1 MQWVG
6 VALLVLELL
15 GYAACFSALPRP
27 PAAWVWGLIAPG
39 LAVGIAG
46 TAQNLRRRTAALFAA
61 LTAVSLG
68 WAAFVWTTPRAA
80 RLAQSLN
87 AGGIYHAEPEVFVK
101 SAAMLVLLLTLLA
114 AVAALWLVAS
124 AAKGKVGKEPP
135 GAVQPPWA
143 IYSRKCFSRDPYAK
157 LDVVLCTDKESKRP
171 VLLYGKD
178 RFLNTLVLGP
188 IGTGKTSRV
197 FLPLVY
203 QDLMKMAEGVKM
215 GITVIEPNGALVEQV
230 AKICFLLGIPYT
242 VLDPYDP
249 ASARFNPLLG
259 PPDVAAETMRSVL
272 RSIFGKQ
279 EEFFALVQETAAK
292 NVILLLR
299 ELKGED
305 LDIVEALRVL
315 RDPETLSQYVSQL
328 EHVKGPED
336 DLAQYFRRELLGVLK
351 DKYYQ
356 FAAGLRQQLEDL
368 ASNPKLRAVL
378 TGKNSINLDA
388 HLEDGGVL
396 LVNTRMGPLGRLGD
410 IFGRFVLM
418 HFQNAVFRR
427 PGNEFT
433 RTPHFLYVDELP
445 RYVNPDLERFFAI
458 GRQYRCGLV
467 VAMQSLAQMELA
479 AGKGFDEVVMGQCRN
494 KLIYGGL
501 AQSDALKF
509 QRQFGELLATRWDES
524 YDASLGIPGV
534 FPERLR
540 RTDAYQPLWHYTD
553 IIYLDAYTFI
563 YQIVRDGQVL
573 KPGWG
578 YNKLVD
584 IDRVRPVRKKQA
596 APPVWQTSA
605 PSAAR
610 AAELATAA
618 AAAGPAPEPPCRET
632 APASTAPASPGPI
645 QKHAEPI
652 PPAHARE
659 AGATEE
665 KAAPDATSF
674 PVGAQPDFPPE
685 ETPEGFV
692 QSNDGF
698 WPY

>member
-27 PAAWVWGLIAPG
+27 PATWVWVLIVPG
-39 LAVGIAG
+39 LLVGIVG
-46 TAQNLRRRTAALFAA
+46 TIMNLRRRTAALFAT
-61 LTAVSLG
+61 LTVVSLG
-68 WAAFVWTTPRAA
+68 WGAFVWVIPRAVW
-80 RLAQSLN
+80 LAQRLGESGLYT
-87 AGGIYHAEPEVFVK
+87 AKPELFIK
-101 SAAMLVLLLTLLA
+101 SAAMLTVLLTLLGVMG
-114 AVAALWLVAS
+114 AVWLAVLFTREKP
-124 AAKGKVGKEPP
+124 AKNPP
-135 GAVQPPWA
+135 AAVQPPWA
-143 IYSRKCFSRDPYAK
+143 DHIRRRFSHDPYRE
-157 LDVVLCTDKESKRP
+157 LDIVLCTDKETRRP
-171 VLLYGKD
+171 VVLYGKD

-197 FLPLVY
+197 FLPLIY
-203 QDLMKMAEGVKM
+203 QDLKKMVEGVKM

-230 AKICFLLGIPYT
+230 AKICFILGIPYA

-249 ASARFNPLLG
+249 ASAHFNPMLG
-259 PPDVAAETMRSVL
+259 PVEMAAEAMRSVL

-279 EEFFALVQETAAK
+279 EPFFALVQEIASK

-299 ELKGED
+299 ELKGNE
-305 LDIVEALRVL
+305 LDIVEALRAL
-315 RDPETLSQYVSQL
+315 RDPEILSNYVSQL
-328 EHVKGPED
+328 EEIKGKDD
-336 DLAQYFRRELLGVLK
+336 DLAQFFRRELLGVLK
-351 DKYYQ
+351 EKYYQ

-368 ASNPKLRAVL
+368 ASNQKLRAIL
-378 TGKNSINLDA
+378 AGQDSIDLDA
-388 HLEDGGVL
+388 HLEEGGVL

-410 IFGRFVLM
+410 IFGKFVLM

-433 RTPHFLYVDELP
+433 RTPHFLYIDELP
-445 RYVNPDLERFFAI
+445 RYMNPDMERFFAI

-467 VAMQSLAQMELA
+467 VAMQSLKQMEFA
-479 AGKGFDEVVMGQCRN
+479 AEKGFDEIVLGLCRN
-494 KLIYGGL
+494 RVVYGGL
-501 AQSDALKF
+501 AQSDAIKI
-509 QRQFGELLATRWDES
+509 QKQFGELLVSKWDEG
-524 YDASLGIPGV
+524 YDTSLGMPQL
-534 FPERLR
+534 FPDHLR
-540 RTDAYQPLWHYTD
+540 RSDTYQPFWHYTD

-578 YNKLVD
+578 YNELVD

-610 AAELATAA
+610 VAELAPAA
-618 AAAGPAPEPPCRET
+618 AAAGPALEPPSRET
-632 APASTAPASPGPI
+632 APASPGSI

-652 PPAHARE
+652 PPVHARE